1 MKPIKSQRF
10 LEWHYTLDKSPTPE
24 EAFNAGWRMAID
36 QAILMMREREIEWK
50 DSAADFATGVG
61 VTSTSPNGFDAL
73 NKTSAACTLNLLLS
87 PNESG
92 TSIFASIVYTAVAGV
107 EGTPPSNLII
117 GGV

>member
-61 VTSTSPNGFDAL
+61 VTASKIGAD
-73 NKTSAACTLNLLLS
+73 LL
-87 PNESG
+87 
-92 TSIFASIVYTAVAGV
+92 
-107 EGTPPSNLII
+107 
-117 GGV
+117 